1 MRTIDGGEQRLVV
14 AARAAAR
21 TMVKGRAR
29 FYDRYPNALDAL
41 HPGLA
46 GASAATLV
54 AIGRHL
60 VERESLSPRRWFGFG
75 GEVGLVNA
83 RAALLLG
90 RIRRRAAARLP

>member
-1 MRTIDGGEQRLVV
+1 MRTIDGGEQRLAV

-29 FYDRYPNALDAL
+29 FYDRYPIALEVL

-46 GASAATLV
+46 CASAATLV
-54 AIGRHL
+54 AVGRHL
-60 VERESLSPRRWFGFG
+60 VERESLSPRRWSGFG

-90 RIRRRAAARLP
+90 RVRRQAAARLP